1 MSKIFVKIHDAK
13 LSRVFL
19 ELGLQD
25 VVPLPPNGPSS
36 LCAKDHENLVVVDE
50 ATLPGLTPAQT
61 QGLKE
66 VPTLILVPTENLF
79 HREVLEKE
87 FGCFLYFYKNDDP
100 AFVANLQ
107 FHVQSLLNEVQAV
120 HRVNDYIINS
130 FKDIVDSQLL
140 RRQKEEI
147 EKLNAQLEQIS
158 RVDFLTNLLNRR
170 SLLEAFEMEK
180 RRALRNIWRIE
191 QSLPADDKSEL
202 SDFQHK
208 AKGRITEHIGNFS
221 CMMIDIDHFKQV
233 NDLHGHLIGDVVLKK
248 FGELVRSPGLFR
260 DTDTIGRFGGEEFV
274 VLLSE
279 TNAHNAAVPANRLRQ
294 MMKDVV
300 FYDEDKR
307 PFSVSISIG
316 VAQFLPS
323 ESSCDELI
331 RKADQALY
339 WAKEHGRDQV
349 TVYDD
354 VFPAHALATAP

>member
-1 MSKIFVKIHDAK
+1 MSKIFVKIHDQE
-13 LSRVFL
+13 LSRVFS
-19 ELGLQD
+19 ELGFQD
-25 VVPLPPNGPSS
+25 VSPLQSDDQCS
-36 LCAKDHENLVVVDE
+36 LYAKDHETLVIVDE
-50 ATLPGLTPAQT
+50 AALQGLSPAQLSC
-61 QGLKE
+61 LKE
-66 VPTLILVPTENLF
+66 VPALLLVPAENF
-79 HREVLEKE
+79 PHREALEKE
-87 FGCFLYFYKNDDP
+87 LGCFLFFYKNDNP
-100 AFVANLQ
+100 ALVANLQ
-107 FHVQSLLNEVQAV
+107 LHIQSLLNEVQAV
-120 HRVNDYIINS
+120 HRVNDYIIDS

-140 RRQKEEI
+140 RKQKEEI
-147 EKLNAQLEQIS
+147 EKLNAQLEHIS

-191 QSLPADDKSEL
+191 QSLPADDQ
-202 SDFQHK
+202 SDFSAFQHQ

-233 NDLHGHLIGDVVLKK
+233 NDQHGHLVGDLVLKK

-300 FYDEDKR
+300 FYDEAKC

-331 RKADQALY
+331 HKADQALY

-349 TVYDD
+349 AVYDD
-354 VFPAHALATAP
+354 VFPEQTLAEVP